1 MNLKKGSIT
10 LREAELL
17 GPPVPFCCSEPD
29 ALASAKIPGKSHRRT
44 CEAMNQVAASSPF
57 D

>member
-44 CEAMNQVAASSPF
+44 CETMNQVAASSPF